1 MKKVLLLLT
10 VGLFSCNK
18 EEVQPKPL
26 QRVETVETTQNSP
39 IKSVSTLD
47 TLTEDTITE
56 DTIVVDAKQF
66 YFRSRLDDSITY
78 EFNSFWNGDNRVISY
93 YPFYI
98 DVQIKDTASV
108 KNGSYTNTY
117 LTEKT
122 NCPVYIQHT
131 VVLKDGSYATPGI
144 GSTSTQLHYLEVFN
158 VDSNYCSVRY
168 SCDWYYTHWR
178 DAYKNSNG
186 TLEGEILNIPLK

>member
-1 MKKVLLLLT
+1 MRKVLLLLS
-10 VGLFSCNK
+10 VGLFSCAK

-26 QRVETVETTQNSP
+26 ERVETVETTLNSP
-39 IKSVSTLD
+39 VKSVSNPD
-47 TLTEDTITE
+47 TLT
-56 DTIVVDAKQF
+56 DTIVVDSKQF

-78 EFNSFWNGDNRVISY
+78 EFNSFLNNSKRIISN

-98 DVQIKDTASV
+98 DVQVKDTSLV
-108 KNGSYTNTY
+108 KDSSYTNNY
-117 LTEKT
+117 LTENT
-122 NCPVYIQHT
+122 ACPIKIQHT
-131 VVLKDGSYATPGI
+131 VRLVDGSYSTPGI
-144 GSTSTQLHYLEVFN
+144 GSTRTQLHYLEVFD

-178 DAYKNSNG
+178 DTYKNSNG